1 MREWVLGFFL
11 FAAVFAAYQPAW
23 NGKPIWD
30 DDRHITRPEL
40 RSADGL
46 ARIWTYI
53 GVTQQYYP
61 LTHTVFWIEYRL
73 WGGSTLGYHLVNI
86 FLHFFSALLL
96 VRVLRRLAIP
106 GAWFIAAIFALHPAQ
121 VESVAWITELKNTL
135 SGVFFFATALAYL
148 KFDSERK
155 GRYYAIAV
163 FLFVLGLMSKSVI
176 ATLPVPLLAMFWWK
190 RGRVDWK
197 RDVVPLAPFFAL
209 GILCG
214 LFTSLV
220 ERKFIGAEGSAFDF
234 TLIERCLIAGR
245 AIWFYLSKIILPV
258 NLTFIY
264 PRWNVSQA
272 VWWQFLF
279 PLSALLLAGVL
290 WKLRSRSRAPLA
302 AFIYFTAMLFPV
314 LGFFNVY
321 PFQYS
326 FVADH
331 FQYLACLGPIALLVG
346 GTRSVG
352 LLKEN
357 GRRLLYII
365 VLLTLGLLTWS
376 QCRMYADA
384 ETLFRTTI
392 RKNPGCWMAH
402 DNLGNLLRDR
412 GRKDEAMAQYRASLE
427 CNPHDYVAYANLGK
441 MLTDLGRTSEA
452 AADFQKA
459 LDIKPA
465 YADAHYGFGLLLAK
479 AGQTDEAIAHDRK
492 ALETEPDDIVTLRNL
507 ATLLVRQG
515 KLTDAVPVLQRVLAL
530 EKSSG
535 NESRAQEIA
544 GLLEMLNQAGGR

>member
-1 MREWVLGFFL
+1 
-11 FAAVFAAYQPAW
+11 
-23 NGKPIWD
+23 
-30 DDRHITRPEL
+30 
-40 RSADGL
+40 
-46 ARIWTYI
+46 
-53 GVTQQYYP
+53 
-61 LTHTVFWIEYRL
+61 
-73 WGGSTLGYHLVNI
+73 
-86 FLHFFSALLL
+86 
-96 VRVLRRLAIP
+96 
-106 GAWFIAAIFALHPAQ
+106 
-121 VESVAWITELKNTL
+121 
-135 SGVFFFATALAYL
+135 
-148 KFDSERK
+148 
-155 GRYYAIAV
+155 
-163 FLFVLGLMSKSVI
+163 
-176 ATLPVPLLAMFWWK
+176 MFWWK

-197 RDVVPLAPFFAL
+197 RDAVPLAPFFAL
-209 GILCG
+209 GILYG

-234 TLIERCLIAGR
+234 TFIERCLIAGR
-245 AIWFYLSKIILPV
+245 AIWFYISKILLPV

-264 PRWNVSQA
+264 PRWNVSRA
-272 VWWQFLF
+272 LWWQYLF
-279 PLSALLLAGVL
+279 PVAALLLAGVL

-346 GTRSVG
+346 GTRPIVG
-352 LLKEN
+352 SFKEN
-357 GRRLLYII
+357 GRRLIYIM

-402 DNLGNLLRDR
+402 DNLGNLLRDS
-412 GRKDEAMAQYRASLE
+412 GRKDEAMAHYRASLE

-441 MLTDLGRTSEA
+441 MLTDLGRTDEA

-479 AGQTDEAIAHDRK
+479 AGQADEAIAHYRK
-492 ALETEPDDIVTLRNL
+492 ALETEPDDIGTLRNL
-507 ATLLVRQG
+507 ANLLVRQG
-515 KLTDAVPVLQRVLAL
+515 KLTDAIPVLQRVLAL
-530 EKSSG
+530 EKSPG
-535 NESRAQEIA
+535 NEPRAQEIA
-544 GLLEMLNQAGGR
+544 RLLEMLNQAGGQFQQGQRQ